1 MSRNEAA
8 TSIFQT
14 EAKNKGWSTE
24 GPDAVQP
31 PVLKEENEHKLER
44 EDDQVFAPSHIKLD
58 PIQEKLLKESQGAA
72 GRGQTGRWAPSTDG
86 PPGGGGGPP
95 LAVQQA
101 MAMVGGGGG
110 GGPMPGPQSHGV
122 RNNGAFSQ
130 PGTMRRQTVGLLGV
144 CPDLNNPWS
153 GSPFGAGAGHFGN
166 KGPQSL
172 MDVRVNEEEVES
184 YLIKQRIEAAKVHE
198 DFNEES
204 DTETPDVT
212 PPVSREE
219 REESHSPAAD
229 KKLPKL
235 PQNQLKFMKQK
246 IQQKQLERL
255 SAEDGGEAGEP
266 GDSGDQ
272 GIGAPF
278 SMNNLNLPTGLSNV
292 LAAINQGSSPEQPAR
307 GGERRDPRDPRRRE
321 KLSQR
326 ETEEELEK
334 EKEQRILDL
343 DLGSFFGDLELPPLT
358 VSPERTDEEK
368 NVKDAFGLPFK
379 PHIIHEVAKEIDA
392 SFGSHSPIDWL
403 LKPVACPKPDY
414 ADIKHLFS
422 NTQLEADP
430 RLRKFAKSGMAKL
443 KELPLP
449 SLPPPKSDPRLN
461 KKDPRQAN
469 RPPVVDRRRS
479 SEDSDGGQVYN
490 PAKELNK
497 AKQQQQQQTEDHHQ
511 RHQEQ
516 PQERPQEQHHQGESE
531 AYSPGQEYYGEPE
544 YSPGQDPGPGQHY
557 SPGYEEEADYEAG
570 PGPGPGPGPGRY
582 KQQYDFPP
590 HSFPPPPRGPP
601 SGWGPPPHRGF
612 PPRAPHMDPYFRG
625 QRGQGAPY
633 RGHFGPPRGNFG
645 GHGPVRNTGPMG
657 GPRRGHFNRGG
668 GGGDFHPGNR
678 PAGGFQR
685 GDPRKRE

>member
-544 YSPGQDPGPGQHY
+544 CSPGQDPGPGQHY
-557 SPGYEEEADYEAG
+557 SPGYEEEAD
-570 PGPGPGPGPGRY
+570 
-582 KQQYDFPP
+582 
-590 HSFPPPPRGPP
+590 
-601 SGWGPPPHRGF
+601 
-612 PPRAPHMDPYFRG
+612 
-625 QRGQGAPY
+625 
-633 RGHFGPPRGNFG
+633 
-645 GHGPVRNTGPMG
+645 
-657 GPRRGHFNRGG
+657 
-668 GGGDFHPGNR
+668 
-678 PAGGFQR
+678 
-685 GDPRKRE
+685 